1 MMIVNHADIP
11 DFSTLEEKRSI
22 AMSDNGLFKPL
33 KGAQYEFPKFRM
45 FPQKG

>member
-1 MMIVNHADIP
+1 MKIVDHTDIP
-11 DFSTLEEKRSI
+11 DFLTLEEKRST

-45 FPQKG
+45 LPQKG